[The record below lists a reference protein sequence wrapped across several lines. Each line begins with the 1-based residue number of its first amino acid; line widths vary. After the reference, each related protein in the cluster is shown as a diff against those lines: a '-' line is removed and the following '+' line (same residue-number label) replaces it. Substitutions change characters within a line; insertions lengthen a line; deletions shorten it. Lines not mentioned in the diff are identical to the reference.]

1 MRRIAGELNEQTSR
15 EQSVNKNQEIS
26 YIDCKK
32 RGKLGH
38 THETDTARLKPRRIR
53 IRFFRYRIFTAVP

>member
-26 YIDCKK
+26 YTDCKK

-38 THETDTARLKPRRIR
+38 THETENGA
-53 IRFFRYRIFTAVP
+53 A